1 MLSVA
6 RLVSFWRC
14 IPMQYNCQKSSNF
27 QGLSHFS
34 RIFGKN
40 DKIPGFFQAGKTV
53 TIFPGF
59 PGAVG
64 TLRKQLYVAVADP
77 EIRPR
82 GGAYGSRN
90 LQRGTA
96 AMFFLTSFNRG
107 RGPGPAPASA
117 TDVAIM
123 ASFLPDLVVQ
133 TNFYLSRFTLQYVP
147 IQTLVGYP
155 VGQLHEYVGVRS
167 PLLKVECSVNRDCNS
182 TRLSCIHIFFNKT
195 NLALPKSNA
204 Q

>member
-14 IPMQYNCQKSSNF
+14 IPVQYNCQKSSNF

-64 TLRKQLYVAVADP
+64 TLVTEPEDAGENKRYVCHVIPLFTSRYNTGVFQLLRRKLSNIPDSTSHHRCRFP
-77 EIRPR
+77 LHKHE
-82 GGAYGSRN
+82 
-90 LQRGTA
+90 LC
-96 AMFFLTSFNRG
+96 LT
-107 RGPGPAPASA
+107 
-117 TDVAIM
+117 
-123 ASFLPDLVVQ
+123 
-133 TNFYLSRFTLQYVP
+133 
-147 IQTLVGYP
+147 
-155 VGQLHEYVGVRS
+155 
-167 PLLKVECSVNRDCNS
+167 
-182 TRLSCIHIFFNKT
+182 
-195 NLALPKSNA
+195 
-204 Q
+204 

>member
-14 IPMQYNCQKSSNF
+14 ISVQYNCQKSSNF

-64 TLRKQLYVAVADP
+64 TLSKGHTCQAV
-77 EIRPR
+77 RLL
-82 GGAYGSRN
+82 N
-90 LQRGTA
+90 TLMNTH
-96 AMFFLTSFNRG
+96 TSF
-107 RGPGPAPASA
+107 SM
-117 TDVAIM
+117 T
-123 ASFLPDLVVQ
+123 S
-133 TNFYLSRFTLQYVP
+133 
-147 IQTLVGYP
+147 
-155 VGQLHEYVGVRS
+155 
-167 PLLKVECSVNRDCNS
+167 
-182 TRLSCIHIFFNKT
+182 
-195 NLALPKSNA
+195 
-204 Q
+204 

>member
-6 RLVSFWRC
+6 RLVNFWRC

-64 TLRKQLYVAVADP
+64 TLWEGGKEIEYITADATS
-77 EIRPR
+77 I
-82 GGAYGSRN
+82 GGATYPFKYISFKM
-90 LQRGTA
+90 LQFA
-96 AMFFLTSFNRG
+96 G
-107 RGPGPAPASA
+107 RWAPHSN
-117 TDVAIM
+117 DH
-123 ASFLPDLVVQ
+123 S
-133 TNFYLSRFTLQYVP
+133 
-147 IQTLVGYP
+147 
-155 VGQLHEYVGVRS
+155 
-167 PLLKVECSVNRDCNS
+167 LK
-182 TRLSCIHIFFNKT
+182 
-195 NLALPKSNA
+195 
-204 Q
+204 

>member
-64 TLRKQLYVAVADP
+64 TLFIDDGLITLNP
-77 EIRPR
+77 LIPLCSEINMLVLDICTQITEKRI
-82 GGAYGSRN
+82 YIL
-90 LQRGTA
+90 LQHI
-96 AMFFLTSFNRG
+96 MF
-107 RGPGPAPASA
+107 
-117 TDVAIM
+117 
-123 ASFLPDLVVQ
+123 
-133 TNFYLSRFTLQYVP
+133 
-147 IQTLVGYP
+147 
-155 VGQLHEYVGVRS
+155 
-167 PLLKVECSVNRDCNS
+167 CNS
-182 TRLSCIHIFFNKT
+182 HEVNICL
-195 NLALPKSNA
+195 

>member
-27 QGLSHFS
+27 QGLSQFS

-64 TLRKQLYVAVADP
+64 TLIVSVCFGGSKKLKLAIFDTFSKLPSRVIDVGSVYGTDIINVWHVVWITKLY
-77 EIRPR
+77 
-82 GGAYGSRN
+82 
-90 LQRGTA
+90 
-96 AMFFLTSFNRG
+96 
-107 RGPGPAPASA
+107 
-117 TDVAIM
+117 
-123 ASFLPDLVVQ
+123 
-133 TNFYLSRFTLQYVP
+133 
-147 IQTLVGYP
+147 
-155 VGQLHEYVGVRS
+155 
-167 PLLKVECSVNRDCNS
+167 
-182 TRLSCIHIFFNKT
+182 
-195 NLALPKSNA
+195 
-204 Q
+204 

>member
-34 RIFGKN
+34 RVFGKN

-64 TLRKQLYVAVADP
+64 TL
-77 EIRPR
+77 
-82 GGAYGSRN
+82 
-90 LQRGTA
+90 
-96 AMFFLTSFNRG
+96 
-107 RGPGPAPASA
+107 
-117 TDVAIM
+117 
-123 ASFLPDLVVQ
+123 
-133 TNFYLSRFTLQYVP
+133 
-147 IQTLVGYP
+147 QTLGSQIVP
-155 VGQLHEYVGVRS
+155 LNS
-167 PLLKVECSVNRDCNS
+167 PLTLFLNS
-182 TRLSCIHIFFNKT
+182 HSQKLCRKISIRKLFYFVPHFDRYFLRIIRHLNFCLFWRKDGR
-195 NLALPKSNA
+195 
-204 Q
+204 

>member
-1 MLSVA
+1 MLSVV

-64 TLRKQLYVAVADP
+64 TLAKYKMLHLIPIPIIASKLRTPFYEHIKL
-77 EIRPR
+77 EKLFTRI
-82 GGAYGSRN
+82 YGYEHFY
-90 LQRGTA
+90 QRQVH
-96 AMFFLTSFNRG
+96 L
-107 RGPGPAPASA
+107 
-117 TDVAIM
+117 I
-123 ASFLPDLVVQ
+123 
-133 TNFYLSRFTLQYVP
+133 
-147 IQTLVGYP
+147 
-155 VGQLHEYVGVRS
+155 
-167 PLLKVECSVNRDCNS
+167 NS
-182 TRLSCIHIFFNKT
+182 TRM
-195 NLALPKSNA
+195 A
-204 Q
+204 

>member
-64 TLRKQLYVAVADP
+64 TLKNDYFTTSITQVTQ
-77 EIRPR
+77 IR
-82 GGAYGSRN
+82 
-90 LQRGTA
+90 
-96 AMFFLTSFNRG
+96 
-107 RGPGPAPASA
+107 
-117 TDVAIM
+117 I
-123 ASFLPDLVVQ
+123 
-133 TNFYLSRFTLQYVP
+133 
-147 IQTLVGYP
+147 
-155 VGQLHEYVGVRS
+155 
-167 PLLKVECSVNRDCNS
+167 
-182 TRLSCIHIFFNKT
+182 
-195 NLALPKSNA
+195 
-204 Q
+204 

>member
-14 IPMQYNCQKSSNF
+14 IPVQYNCQKSSNF

-64 TLRKQLYVAVADP
+64 TLCFETTPVIQQSPVLELSTTHSESPSIQKGKVQGKSMIYNKLSD
-77 EIRPR
+77 
-82 GGAYGSRN
+82 
-90 LQRGTA
+90 
-96 AMFFLTSFNRG
+96 TS
-107 RGPGPAPASA
+107 
-117 TDVAIM
+117 
-123 ASFLPDLVVQ
+123 
-133 TNFYLSRFTLQYVP
+133 
-147 IQTLVGYP
+147 
-155 VGQLHEYVGVRS
+155 
-167 PLLKVECSVNRDCNS
+167 
-182 TRLSCIHIFFNKT
+182 
-195 NLALPKSNA
+195 
-204 Q
+204 

>member
-64 TLRKQLYVAVADP
+64 TLAV
-77 EIRPR
+77 
-82 GGAYGSRN
+82 
-90 LQRGTA
+90 TV
-96 AMFFLTSFNRG
+96 FH
-107 RGPGPAPASA
+107 
-117 TDVAIM
+117 
-123 ASFLPDLVVQ
+123 
-133 TNFYLSRFTLQYVP
+133 NFEFQSEQACFQVY
-147 IQTLVGYP
+147 
-155 VGQLHEYVGVRS
+155 
-167 PLLKVECSVNRDCNS
+167 
-182 TRLSCIHIFFNKT
+182 
-195 NLALPKSNA
+195 KS
-204 Q
+204 

>member
-14 IPMQYNCQKSSNF
+14 IPVQYNCQKSSNF

-64 TLRKQLYVAVADP
+64 TLKSINAGKMK
-77 EIRPR
+77 I
-82 GGAYGSRN
+82 
-90 LQRGTA
+90 
-96 AMFFLTSFNRG
+96 
-107 RGPGPAPASA
+107 
-117 TDVAIM
+117 
-123 ASFLPDLVVQ
+123 
-133 TNFYLSRFTLQYVP
+133 
-147 IQTLVGYP
+147 
-155 VGQLHEYVGVRS
+155 
-167 PLLKVECSVNRDCNS
+167 
-182 TRLSCIHIFFNKT
+182 SCIILKISENT
-195 NLALPKSNA
+195 N
-204 Q
+204 